1 MRVSR
6 QARAAAKALFRSC
19 LVDGRLDEGRVRE
32 AVAEL
37 VKLRPR
43 GYYDILLHLHR
54 LVRLEIERRTAQV
67 EAARPLSDDQRAK
80 VRAKLEAIYGPGLE
94 FMFAENA
101 SLIGGLRVKVGS
113 DVYDGTIAGALARL
127 ASAL

>member
-1 MRVSR
+1 M
-6 QARAAAKALFRSC
+6 
-19 LVDGRLDEGRVRE
+19 DESRVRE

-37 VKLRPR
+37 VRQRPR

-67 EAARPLSDDQRAK
+67 EAARPLSDAQRAK